1 MGKGNASWKRS
12 YWIGRALMGCI
23 PEPKGKKYIDMT
35 TEEKI
40 SKLLYR
46 AYFEATQT
54 EFDKN
59 DFSASTSFNG

>member
-1 MGKGNASWKRS
+1 
-12 YWIGRALMGCI
+12 MGCI